1 MSASVR
7 TRSLGRELGA
17 TIAVAAFSFTVA
29 LGFARV
35 FSGWSFV
42 DDMAAIV
49 VVGHGLGLILRR
61 LPLSPWLAVPL
72 AALGLTWTIAALY
85 YPETLSWG
93 LPNSTTWELFRVELD
108 DVRSQFQTAVAPV
121 IYGGGWDV
129 LAAIGLAIAVLLAD
143 VFAFRAFARAETLV
157 PGGVLFV
164 FVGALGDE
172 RLRVELTVALVAV
185 GVITTA
191 VLRAYFGSDTRP
203 ASAPPVGRVW
213 PAIVAVTLA
222 VALAAGFVGPR
233 LPGADAAPLYET
245 RGRGGG
251 GVSEVVS
258 PLVDIRSRLTN
269 QSDSELF
276 RVRADFA
283 SYWRSSALPQFDG
296 TIWGLPERPLQSADG
311 SLDSPQAAALE
322 LRQRITVL
330 GLGGSLVPAAPDPF
344 RASGPDDLRWS
355 AETSTLVTVDDD
367 VERGDVIDIVSASP
381 RPSPADLAAA
391 TSANP
396 GDSIYTDLPADLP
409 AVVAETARGVTAGA
423 QSTYE
428 AARLLQG
435 WFQREFDYSLEIQS
449 GHGTS
454 AIESFLRQRVGY
466 CEQFAGTYAAMMRT
480 LGIPARVAVGFT
492 PGIEI
497 EPGVFTVQGRHA
509 HAWPEVWFDGIG
521 WISFE
526 PTPGRGAPGAEDY
539 TDLPAQQDP
548 TGTSTDESLGTE
560 DAPPVT
566 VDPVTGEEDPGLVIP
581 DFSDTTNDGSS
592 TPGTTTSSDGPGING
607 WWLVAAAAVAAIA
620 AAPLLVRRS
629 RSRARG
635 SVDEQLGRL
644 WRRSV
649 GALADAGV
657 PVAPSQTPLE
667 TAQATAKHF
676 PVVARPVALL
686 ADAVTTATYRPE
698 GAAGFDVVGAY
709 GASTMR
715 NCSNW
720 SRQIDRAVYES
731 ASLATR
737 AKRYFTDW
745 G

>member
-1 MSASVR
+1 MSTPAR

-17 TIAVAAFSFTVA
+17 TAAVAAFSLTVA
-29 LGFARV
+29 LGYARV
-35 FSGWSFV
+35 FTGWSFMQ
-42 DDMAAIV
+42 DMAVIV
-49 VVGHGLGLILRR
+49 VVGHGLGLLLRR
-61 LPLSPWLAVPL
+61 LSLSPWLAVPV
-72 AALGLTWTIAALY
+72 ATLGLVWAIAALY
-85 YPETLSWG
+85 YPETLSWW

-185 GVITTA
+185 GIVTTA
-191 VLRAYFGSDTRP
+191 VLRAYFGADTRP
-203 ASAPPVGRVW
+203 VSAPPLRRVW
-213 PAIVAVTLA
+213 PAIAAVTLA
-222 VALAAGFVGPR
+222 VALGAGFLGPR
-233 LPGADAAPLYET
+233 LPGADAAAVYET

-269 QSDSELF
+269 RSDSELF
-276 RVRADFA
+276 RVRADFE

-296 TIWGLPERPLQSADG
+296 TLWGLPERPLQIADG
-311 SLDSPQAAALE
+311 ALDSPQGLALE
-322 LRQRITVL
+322 LRQQVTVL

-344 RASGPDDLRWS
+344 RASGPDDLRW
-355 AETSTLVTVDDD
+355 AEETSTLVTVDDD
-367 VERGDVIDIVSASP
+367 LERGDVIDIVSASP
-381 RPSPADLAAA
+381 RPSAADLGAA
-391 TSANP
+391 TSTNA
-396 GDSIYTDLPADLP
+396 GDAIYTELPSDLP
-409 AVVAETARGVTAGA
+409 AVVADTARQVTAA
-423 QSTYE
+423 ARSSYE

-435 WFQREFDYSLEIQS
+435 WFQREFDYSLEIQA

-480 LGIPARVAVGFT
+480 LDIPSRVAVGFT
-492 PGIEI
+492 PGIEV
-497 EPGVFTVQGRHA
+497 EAGVFAVQGRHA

-521 WISFE
+521 WIGFE

-548 TGTSTDESLGTE
+548 T
-560 DAPPVT
+560 DAGSDVRDDDVPPVT
-566 VDPVTGEEDPGLVIP
+566 VTPNVLEGPGLNIP
-581 DFSDTTNDGSS
+581 DFGDTSGGE
-592 TPGTTTSSDGPGING
+592 PPPTTTATGADGPGISG
-607 WWLVAAAAVAAIA
+607 WWLVAAAGVAALA
-620 AAPLLVRRS
+620 AAPALARRS
-629 RSRARG
+629 RSRAHG
-635 SVDEQLGRL
+635 SVDEQLARL
-644 WRRSV
+644 WRRSTD
-649 GALADAGV
+649 ALADAGV

-667 TAQATAKHF
+667 TAAITARLF
-676 PVVARPVALL
+676 PIVARPVALL

-698 GAAGFDVVGAY
+698 GATGFDDVGAY
-709 GASTMR
+709 GSSTIR
-715 NCSNW
+715 NCGNW
-720 SRQIDRAVYES
+720 SRQINRAVYES
-731 ASLATR
+731 ASLTTR

>member
-1 MSASVR
+1 MSTTAR

-17 TIAVAAFSFTVA
+17 TAAVAAFSLTVA
-29 LGFARV
+29 LGYARV
-35 FSGWSFV
+35 FTGWSFM
-42 DDMAAIV
+42 DDMAVIV
-49 VVGHGLGLILRR
+49 VVGHGLGLVLRR
-61 LPLSPWLAVPL
+61 LSLSPWLAVPV
-72 AALGLTWTIAALY
+72 ATVGLIWTIAAIY

-93 LPNSTTWELFRVELD
+93 LPNTTTWELFRIELD
-108 DVRSQFQTAVAPV
+108 EVRSQFQTAVAPV

-164 FVGALGDE
+164 FVGALGDD

-191 VLRAYFGSDTRP
+191 VLRAYFGADTRP
-203 ASAPPVGRVW
+203 VSAPPLRRVW
-213 PAIVAVTLA
+213 PAIAAVALA
-222 VALAAGFVGPR
+222 VALGAGFLGPR
-233 LPGADAAPLYET
+233 LPGADAAALYET

-269 QSDSELF
+269 RSDNELF
-276 RVRADFA
+276 RVRSDFG
-283 SYWRSSALPQFDG
+283 SYWRSSALPEFDG
-296 TIWGLPERPLQSADG
+296 TLWGLPERALQPADG
-311 SLDSPQAAALE
+311 ALDSPQGSALE
-322 LRQRITVL
+322 LRQQITVL

-355 AETSTLVTVDDD
+355 AATSTLVTVDDD
-367 VERGDVIDIVSASP
+367 LERGDVIDIVSASP
-381 RPSPADLAAA
+381 RPSAADLGAA
-391 TSANP
+391 TSTDA
-396 GDSIYTDLPADLP
+396 GDVIYTELPSDLP
-409 AVVAETARGVTAGA
+409 AVVADTARQVTAGA
-423 QSTYE
+423 RNSYE

-435 WFQREFDYSLEIQS
+435 WFQREFEYSLEIQA
-449 GHGTS
+449 GHGS
-454 AIESFLRQRVGY
+454 NAIESFLRQRVGY

-492 PGIEI
+492 PGIEV

-521 WISFE
+521 WIGFE

-548 TGTSTDESLGTE
+548 TGTGTDESAGTE
-560 DAPPVT
+560 NAPPV
-566 VDPVTGEEDPGLVIP
+566 VDPTAGDEDQGLVIP
-581 DFSDTTNDGSS
+581 DFSDTTNDGSPTS
-592 TPGTTTSSDGPGING
+592 DTATPSEDPGVDG
-607 WWLVAAAAVAAIA
+607 WWLVATAVLAALVAAPFI
-620 AAPLLVRRS
+620 VRRS
-629 RSRARG
+629 RLRARG
-635 SVDEQLGRL
+635 SVDDQLGRL
-644 WRRSV
+644 WTRSV
-649 GALADAGV
+649 HALADAGV
-657 PVAPSQTPLE
+657 PVAASQTPLE
-667 TAQATAKHF
+667 IAQATAKHL

-686 ADAVTTATYRPE
+686 AEAVTTATYRPE
-698 GAAGFDVVGAY
+698 GAAGFDVVGPY

-715 NCSNW
+715 NCNNW
-720 SRQIDRAVYES
+720 GRQIDRAVYES

-737 AKRYFTDW
+737 VKRYFTDW